1 MGRLPSQDVD
11 EAYMNKVELEAKL
24 ESLTDEINFLRQIYE
39 EVNHYRTYSTHAQNI
54 ELIIVQAL
62 DLCNFQVAWSYC
74 RLGLTPMWIFVL
86 L

>member
-1 MGRLPSQDVD
+1 MGLLPSQDVD

-39 EVNHYRTYSTHAQNI
+39 EVNHYRTYSTHAQNK

-62 DLCNFQVAWSYC
+62 DLCNFQVTWSYC